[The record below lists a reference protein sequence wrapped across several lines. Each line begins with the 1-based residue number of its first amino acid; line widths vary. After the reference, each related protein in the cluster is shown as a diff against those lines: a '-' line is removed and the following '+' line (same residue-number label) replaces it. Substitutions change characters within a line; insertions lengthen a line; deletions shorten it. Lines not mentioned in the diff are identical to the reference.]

1 KLEIP
6 SQPAPSTAPAEE
18 SKALPQDPAPVVTE
32 KKLPE
37 TGTHDSAGLV
47 VAGLMSTLAAY
58 GLTKR
63 KED

>member
-1 KLEIP
+1 
-6 SQPAPSTAPAEE
+6 AEE